1 VPRLKIL
8 KKRPPQ
14 PAATRGTAYRP
25 AASLPSRDVAAENS
39 CFKRVFGVGTRAPKL
54 TFVSRLQLSRSE
66 DMQVESGV
74 WSCIPLSNLMQLR
87 AATTA
92 ELAHRTR
99 IGYQDFPKQ
108 QPERGRL

>member
-1 VPRLKIL
+1 MTRL
-8 KKRPPQ
+8 
-14 PAATRGTAYRP
+14 
-25 AASLPSRDVAAENS
+25 AENS
-39 CFKRVFGVGTRAPKL
+39 RSKRTFGRSVRASKL
-54 TFVSRLQLSRSE
+54 TSRHDCNCRDQKTRKFG
-66 DMQVESGV
+66 SGV
-74 WSCIPLSNLMQLR
+74 WSCIPVSNLVQLR